1 MPRNLRSLPS
11 ARIWVTVVV
20 TSDDAGHS
28 MTTPVDKAHAQVRS
42 TESSPAEYNA
52 MDPESST
59 GRTTSTR

>member
-1 MPRNLRSLPS
+1 
-11 ARIWVTVVV
+11 
-20 TSDDAGHS
+20 

-42 TESSPAEYNA
+42 TESSPVEYNA